1 MSTNYTNFNNTNCS
15 KSSCSQRD
23 KLCPDHSCK
32 NYHCH
37 QPPGPETPRDLETY
51 QHPLAIETPRSASI
65 PVSGRHSHFEMV
77 HVNDDN
83 ISKHLFQTL
92 PCQTLLYIPHIY
104 PIQSSPQ
111 HHMVGVSIPFLQMM
125 PLRLT
130 GVISQSHMAINS
142 IASLKPGCWMQVSA
156 FLKPPKH
163 CIIYKGPCFDLHVFY
178 LILTTTAPQL

>member
-15 KSSCSQRD
+15 KSSCSQRN

-83 ISKHLFQTL
+83 ISNHLFQTL
-92 PCQTLLYIPHIY
+92 PVSDSAVHPTYLSHSVLATTSHGRYQYPFSTDDAPETHGSNVHFSKSYGYKRHCKSQT
-104 PIQSSPQ
+104 
-111 HHMVGVSIPFLQMM
+111 
-125 PLRLT
+125 
-130 GVISQSHMAINS
+130 
-142 IASLKPGCWMQVSA
+142 SA

-178 LILTTTAPQL
+178 LILTTTAPRV